1 MALSLSTHPSAE
13 PCHHPLQPQSTNHHL
28 SSGPGC
34 DKAGS
39 RSTPKGCPPRGN
51 QPRPWLQNAADPYSP
66 MILRARHRRPSFLLV
81 PVVDGNAL
89 TFTVTTAASVSHLCH
104 VSLRGLA
111 LMTCGKPGRPWF
123 LPFSSRRR
131 LPCAICFRLLQVPR
145 SCPPGYVSPSWSGSA
160 APA

>member
-1 MALSLSTHPSAE
+1 MALSLSTPERRTMSPPTSAPIHQPS
-13 PCHHPLQPQSTNHHL
+13 PQLRS
-28 SSGPGC
+28 GC

-111 LMTCGKPGRPWF
+111 LMTCGKPAGRGSSLSPREGVCMCNL
-123 LPFSSRRR
+123 LPSAPSS
-131 LPCAICFRLLQVPR
+131 
-145 SCPPGYVSPSWSGSA
+145 S
-160 APA
+160 